1 MRLRAQLVVL
11 WGPWS
16 ISATTVAVQQQQD
29 GDVRAGLHCLSVFFF
44 FSAFTSALSYL
55 PPLQQIEQ
63 FQVNMAAEQGHKD
76 NDVFATVD
84 ISG

>member
-1 MRLRAQLVVL
+1 MEMYGQGCIV
-11 WGPWS
+11 
-16 ISATTVAVQQQQD
+16 
-29 GDVRAGLHCLSVFFF
+29 CLFFFF